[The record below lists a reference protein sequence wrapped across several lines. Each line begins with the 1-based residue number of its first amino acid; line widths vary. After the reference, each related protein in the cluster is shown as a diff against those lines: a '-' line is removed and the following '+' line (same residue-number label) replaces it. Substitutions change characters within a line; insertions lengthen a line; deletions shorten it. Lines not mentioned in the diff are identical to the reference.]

1 MANLCQV
8 QVDML
13 AALFERSDAAAAH
26 VLGHG
31 LPPERRLDIY
41 RNNLFGSLTQS
52 LSAVYPTVAQLVG
65 DGFFRFMAHQY
76 ILAHPSRSGNLHEFG
91 GELATFLDQFEP
103 ARSLPYLA
111 DSARLDWA
119 WHVVFHTAST
129 PRVDLGDVLVRMAT
143 MSDDDRAALRLG
155 WQPAA
160 RLVAS
165 PFPVLRI
172 WQMHQSPLH
181 EDGSDAPLVD
191 LDTGGEAVL
200 VIQRAGEILLVGLR
214 SGEYALLEGLS
225 TGARLGDA
233 VASSLEVDGSFD
245 VAVAIAHH
253 LSLGTLTGLNGP
265 PAA

>member
-1 MANLCQV
+1 
-8 QVDML
+8 ML
-13 AALFERSDAAAAH
+13 DALFERSDAAATH

-31 LPPERRLDIY
+31 LPPGRRLDIY
-41 RNNLFGSLTQS
+41 RNNLFGSLTEA

-91 GELATFLDQFEP
+91 GELASFLDRFEP
-103 ARSLPYLA
+103 ASSLPYLA

-119 WHVVFHTAST
+119 WHLVFHTAST
-129 PRVDLGDVLVRMAT
+129 PRVDLGSTLARMAT
-143 MSDDDRAALRLG
+143 MSHDGRAALQLD

-160 RLVAS
+160 RLVTS

-172 WQMHQSPLH
+172 WQMHQSPLP
-181 EDGSDAPLVD
+181 EDGGETPLVD
-191 LDTGGEAVL
+191 IDAGGEAVL
-200 VIQRAGEILLVGLR
+200 VIQRAGEVLLVGLGL
-214 SGEYALLEGLS
+214 GEYALLEALS

-233 VASSLEVDGSFD
+233 VAAALEVEGSFD
-245 VAVAIAHH
+245 VAPAIAHH
-253 LSLGTLTGLNGP
+253 VSLGTLTALNGP